1 MCVEVSF
8 PAFFELTERPGCQCE
23 HFPSS
28 ASFAHSPFSLA
39 CSSELLVAEG
49 LLRSFSCLSKC
60 FLFYNLPFNME
71 KHLVPN

>member
-39 CSSELLVAEG
+39 CVLVSYSCR
-49 LLRSFSCLSKC
+49 RSFKRSFKIV
-60 FLFYNLPFNME
+60 
-71 KHLVPN
+71 LVS